1 MRDTI
6 AQLLSKLTG
15 VPLTPEA
22 IEVSDELENREQA
35 PLVVAAGDE

>member
-1 MRDTI
+1 
-6 AQLLSKLTG
+6 LLSKLTG

-22 IEVSDELENREQA
+22 IEVFDELENREQA